1 MGLAGGNML
10 LKAVDHAVSWIYGY
24 ARSKHE
30 TVLKACTNPDRSLSE
45 VKQ

>member
-10 LKAVDHAVSWIYGY
+10 LKAIDHTVSWIYGD
-24 ARSKHE
+24 AKGMHE
-30 TVLKACTNPDRSLSE
+30 AVLKACMNPDRSLAE